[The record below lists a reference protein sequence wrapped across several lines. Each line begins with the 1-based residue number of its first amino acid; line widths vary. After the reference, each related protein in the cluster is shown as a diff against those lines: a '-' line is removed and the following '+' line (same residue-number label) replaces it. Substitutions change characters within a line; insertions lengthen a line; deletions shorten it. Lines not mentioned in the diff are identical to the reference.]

1 MSGTSRIG
9 GYGGGSGS
17 SRQRDRSVALTR
29 FCRGRKAGDVVS
41 GTFVRM
47 ETESLGLA
55 ILEGEELFAQIPA
68 ELVAKGAVPAPGE
81 RVFFRIEALVP
92 EVVLR
97 MLSAAD
103 PSVRLASILPSVPLA
118 QEIVL
123 YVASRDKL
131 DSFFAAPAVRDAVF
145 SLPDAASRK
154 AAFIRCIAGEPAML
168 GAFAETL
175 ARSHALCR
183 AVSCAG
189 LMFFRHMPW
198 LSGAVSQIEVSFWSR
213 GESPVFAGARL
224 HSGDRLLLRGA
235 MEDGRLRYRLAVSG
249 TATAK
254 PRFSSVHT
262 VFAEYRGVEPQS
274 RSNTPAGAADLISRI
289 LALAADSG
297 TMAVGRFSRKL

>member
-1 MSGTSRIG
+1 MSGASRIG
-9 GYGGGSGS
+9 GYGGASGS

-29 FCRGRKAGDVVS
+29 FCRGRKIGDVVS

-55 ILEGEELFAQIPA
+55 ILEGEELFAHIPA
-68 ELVAKGAVPAPGE
+68 ELVAEGAIPAPGE

-97 MLSAAD
+97 MLSAVD
-103 PSVRLASILPSVPLA
+103 PSARLSSILPSVPLA
-118 QEIVL
+118 QEAVL

-131 DSFFAAPAVRDAVF
+131 DSFFAAPALRDAVF
-145 SLPDAASRK
+145 SLPDAALRK
-154 AAFIRCIAGEPAML
+154 AAFIRCITGEPVML
-168 GAFAETL
+168 GVFAETL
-175 ARSHALCR
+175 VRSRALCR

-189 LMFFRHMPW
+189 LVFFRHMPW
-198 LSGAVSQIEVSFWSR
+198 LSGSVSQIEVSFWSK
-213 GESPVFAGARL
+213 GESPVFAGALL

-249 TATAK
+249 TTVAK

-262 VFAEYRGVEPQS
+262 VAAEYRGADPQS
-274 RSNTPAGAADLISRI
+274 RSNTPAGTADLISRI

-297 TMAVGRFSRKL
+297 TMAIGRFSRKL